1 MRVSAACLVALV
13 PDVDASALSP
23 HVASSFKRF
32 FEASS
37 PPDKEKGSDAA
48 GRHPAS
54 PLVKAS
60 AVNAIIRGMGVREE
74 GQMLFLGGMG
84 VCVSVC
90 VRERASEALLA
101 PFVVLLP
108 V

>member
-1 MRVSAACLVALV
+1 MRVSAVCLVALV

-23 HVASSFKRF
+23 HGASSFKRF
-32 FEASS
+32 FKARS
-37 PPDKEKGSDAA
+37 PPYKEKGFDAA

-60 AVNAIIRGMGVREE
+60 AIIRGIGVREE

-90 VRERASEALLA
+90 VCVCVCGFFSQNARCLS
-101 PFVVLLP
+101 
-108 V
+108 